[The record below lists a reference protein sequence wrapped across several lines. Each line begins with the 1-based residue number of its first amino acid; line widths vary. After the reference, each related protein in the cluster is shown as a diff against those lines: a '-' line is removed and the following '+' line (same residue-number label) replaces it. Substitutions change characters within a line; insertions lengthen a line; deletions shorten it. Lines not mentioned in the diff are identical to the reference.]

1 MKATRREVVGW
12 LGVAALVPPLVTA
25 ARPAAA
31 ALPVQ
36 PNIKPPLNAADLLAP
51 LTVGARLGEW
61 TVVGMGVLH
70 AGAVGVDLAT
80 EQGDVF
86 HIDICG
92 RDGSIGA
99 PTAPAATDR
108 CELFVANEGKGQDP
122 TRESHGLAAM
132 ALAEIVR
139 THEHQVD
146 LRGLRT
152 LRERLAYHGNEV
164 VRTCVQG

>member
-12 LGVAALVPPLVTA
+12 LGVAALVPPSVAA

-31 ALPVQ
+31 ALPEQRGSERPVS
-36 PNIKPPLNAADLLAP
+36 AADLLAP
-51 LTVGARLGEW
+51 LTVGAQLGEW

-80 EQGDVF
+80 ARGDVF
-86 HIDICG
+86 HIDICA
-92 RDGSIGA
+92 RDGGLGA
-99 PTAPAATDR
+99 PTPPAATDR

-139 THEHQVD
+139 TQEHRVD

-152 LRERLAYHGNEV
+152 LRERLAHHGEEV